1 MDMDVFAAM
10 GISGFGKATVK
21 KQLDPSRFDKNK
33 RGEVEFQCLR
43 HGLSQHLTPIVK
55 APVPLVKSV
64 TLKSISGPSAGPSPS
79 KSHRHEDDQEESE
92 DDDSAPPLNQEAS
105 VEEPEYEPSDQEN
118 DDEDLPQ
125 FPITH
130 EITLKDHT
138 KVVSGLALD
147 PSGARIISGSHDYDC
162 KLWDFG
168 GMDMRCKPFKSWEPA
183 GTYHVRF
190 IFHRVGWFE
199 CRLFFQIHDVNFS
212 NDGTKFLCISGTTQA
227 KIFDRDGEEQYVCF
241 L

>member
-1 MDMDVFAAM
+1 M
-10 GISGFGKATVK
+10 
-21 KQLDPSRFDKNK
+21 
-33 RGEVEFQCLR
+33 
-43 HGLSQHLTPIVK
+43 
-55 APVPLVKSV
+55 
-64 TLKSISGPSAGPSPS
+64 
-79 KSHRHEDDQEESE
+79 
-92 DDDSAPPLNQEAS
+92 
-105 VEEPEYEPSDQEN
+105 EEPEYEPSDQEN

-147 PSGARIISGSHDYDC
+147 PSGARIVSGSHDYDC

-183 GTYHVRF
+183 GTYH
-190 IFHRVGWFE
+190 
-199 CRLFFQIHDVNFS
+199 IHDVNFS

-227 KIFDRDGEEQYVCF
+227 KIFDRDGEEQEIRIFVT
-241 L
+241 